1 MLRGTL
7 QNCVS
12 GHLIVHDHGTP
23 TGRTALGADDGA
35 EVNLTALFQDLEENL
50 HFTLI
55 AQSVEQEVI
64 QDEKR
69 GTADTLVLTIPIP
82 FRPAQSR
89 R

>member
-1 MLRGTL
+1 MLGRAL
-7 QNCVS
+7 QNCV
-12 GHLIVHDHGTP
+12 GRNLIIHDHGTP
-23 TGRTALGADDGA
+23 TGRVSLRADDGA